1 MKERFQEGKKIVLKG
16 RKHRQTNTEATSRR
30 DNQETHKS
38 IEHGKAGIT
47 QKEDDTH
54 NKNKEDKK
62 SKIHRRHENKALAV

>member
-1 MKERFQEGKKIVLKG
+1 MLSGMLRNI
-16 RKHRQTNTEATSRR
+16 EATSRR

-62 SKIHRRHENKALAV
+62 TKIHRRHENKALAV